1 MEANKFTSFL
11 KSGTRR
17 TIRIFKH
24 EYLRIFA
31 LVCIFLFALMPLFSL
46 VFNIAG
52 KDLSYV
58 FSDDNFWASLG
69 NSALYSLIS
78 SVITTIL
85 AVIAA
90 YFLNTSSLKH
100 KNVFVTILTLGMLVP
115 TLSIG
120 LGIRTLFGRNG
131 FIDSIFGVE
140 IEGIGF
146 LGLIFGSIISSF
158 PTTFLIVYDAL
169 KYEDK
174 GPYDAAEIMG
184 VSRFSTFFKL
194 TLPYL
199 KVAIISA
206 FFASF
211 TWIFSDYGIP
221 MELAGKVQ
229 TLPMYLYNQVLSSF
243 QYGRGAIAGL
253 FLLIPAVISF
263 LFDLIF
269 HDTSSTEKQKR
280 LLKAPR
286 SFNGTTIAIVIII
299 SLFLFI
305 PQLAFI
311 SLTFIKSYPNDMTFS
326 LDNIRNMFSNTYGLG
341 IWQYVINSLLIAL
354 FTGLFGTLFAYFLGY
369 LSVRKSG
376 RAGKII
382 NLLSISTIAIPGL
395 VLGIGYMLLFKGTN
409 GFFYGTVAI
418 LVFVNVFHFLGSP
431 FIMAKNCLTKINKD
445 YEVIGE
451 TLGISKFKILV
462 SVLIPNS
469 IATLIEMFSYF
480 FLNSMITISAVAFLC
495 TYSNQPLAILI
506 NSYEK
511 TSNYEMQGA
520 ISVLILLINVLARIG
535 FNVTSSIIKK
545 KQKKEAESIMELSLY
560 QFELLTFLAKNGK
573 NRYSQRHLSD
583 TLTLSLGTVN
593 KLLNEALDLDYAE
606 LDGDNNLSITE
617 KGLKALEPYR
627 VRKAIILAA
636 GFGQRLAPVSLNTP
650 KPLVEV
656 NGVRII
662 DTLLDALLAAGIDS
676 IYIVRGYKKEKF
688 DILLEKYPMVK
699 FIDNDEFNITNNI
712 SSLVKCI
719 DLIDRCYICEAD
731 LVIKNPEI
739 IKKYQFR
746 TNYMGAKVKETDDWC
761 FKKSGGCVT
770 NYTRGGEDCYQ
781 GYGISYW
788 NQDDSE
794 KLKIDLMK
802 VYNSRAG
809 KENLWEFVPLKI
821 CKKNYHVEVRS
832 IHKSDI
838 AEIDNFEELIYVDP
852 SYATYP
858 GHEGFDTK

>member
-1 MEANKFTSFL
+1 ML
-11 KSGTRR
+11 
-17 TIRIFKH
+17 
-24 EYLRIFA
+24 A
-31 LVCIFLFALMPLFSL
+31 LQH
-46 VFNIAG
+46 
-52 KDLSYV
+52 LS
-58 FSDDNFWASLG
+58 
-69 NSALYSLIS
+69 
-78 SVITTIL
+78 
-85 AVIAA
+85 
-90 YFLNTSSLKH
+90 YFLNTSLIRK
-100 KNVFVTILTLGMLVP
+100 KNIFVTVLTLGMLVP

-131 FIDSIFGVE
+131 FLDTIFGVE
-140 IEGIGF
+140 VEGIGF

-184 VSRFSTFFKL
+184 ISKFSTFFKL
-194 TLPYL
+194 SLPYL
-199 KVAIISA
+199 KVTIISA

-253 FLLIPAVISF
+253 FLLIPAIISF
-263 LFDLIF
+263 LFDLVF
-269 HDTSSTEKQKR
+269 HDTSSTEKQKK
-280 LLKAPR
+280 LLKA
-286 SFNGTTIAIVIII
+286 SKEFNVITFVIVVFVA
-299 SLFLFI
+299 LVLFI
-305 PQLAFI
+305 PQVSFI

-326 LDNIRNMFSNTYGLG
+326 LNNIKNMFSNTYGLG
-341 IWQYVINSLLIAL
+341 IGNYVVNSLLIAL
-354 FTGLFGTLFAYFLGY
+354 FTGLIGTIFAYFLGY

-376 RAGKII
+376 KVGKII

-395 VLGIGYMLLFKGTN
+395 VLGIGYMLLFKTTN
-409 GFFYGTVAI
+409 GFFYGTI
-418 LVFVNVFHFLGSP
+418 LILIFVNIFHFLGSP

-451 TLGISKFKILV
+451 TLGISKFKILIN
-462 SVLIPNS
+462 VLIPNS
-469 IATLIEMFSYF
+469 VATLIEMFSYF

-520 ISVLILLINVLARIG
+520 ISVLILLINIVARVA
-535 FNVTSSIIKK
+535 FNVISSAIKK
-545 KQKKEAESIMELSLY
+545 KQKREEDSIMELSLY
-560 QFELLTFLAKNGK
+560 QFELLTFLEKNGK
-573 NRYSQRHLSD
+573 KRYSQRYLSD

-593 KLLNEALDLDYAE
+593 KLLNQIFDLNYAE
-606 LDGDNNLSITE
+606 LDKDNNLSITE

-650 KPLVEV
+650 KPLVKV

-662 DTLLDALLAAGIDS
+662 DTLIDALLASGIES
-676 IYIVRGYKKEKF
+676 IYIVRGYKKEQF
-688 DILLEKYPMVK
+688 DELLEKYPIIK
-699 FIDNDEFNITNNI
+699 FVDNDEFNITNNI

-731 LVIKNPEI
+731 LVIKNPNI
-739 IKKYQFR
+739 IKKYQ
-746 TNYMGAKVKETDDWC
+746 YKSIYLGAKVKETDDWC
-761 FKKSGGCVT
+761 FKKVNGCVA
-770 NYTRGGEDCYQ
+770 NYSRGGEDCYQ
-781 GYGISYW
+781 AYGISYW
-788 NQDDSE
+788 NQEDSE
-794 KLKIDLMK
+794 KLKADLIK

-809 KENLWEFVPLKI
+809 KANLWEFVPLRI
-821 CKKNYHVEVRS
+821 CKKNYHIEVKS
-832 IHKSDI
+832 IHKEDI
-838 AEIDNFEELIYVDP
+838 AEIDNFEELISVDP
-852 SYATYP
+852 SYENYP
-858 GHEGFDTK
+858 GHEEFETK

>member
-1 MEANKFTSFL
+1 MKNKTL
-11 KSGTRR
+11 RLA
-17 TIRIFKH
+17 RIFKH
-24 EYLRIFA
+24 EYLRIIGLLF
-31 LVCIFLFALMPLFSL
+31 IFLFALMPLISL
-46 VFNIAG
+46 VFNISG

-58 FSDDNFWASLG
+58 FADQNFWSSFG
-69 NSALYSLIS
+69 NSALYSMVAS
-78 SVITTIL
+78 SITTIL
-85 AVIAA
+85 AVVAA

-100 KNVFVTILTLGMLVP
+100 KNTFAIILTLGMLVP

-120 LGIRTLFGRNG
+120 LGIRILFGRNG
-131 FIDSIFGVE
+131 FIDNIFGVE

-158 PTTFLIVYDAL
+158 PTTFLIIYDAL

-184 VSRFSTFFKL
+184 VSKFSMFFRL

-253 FLLIPAVISF
+253 FLLVPAIISF
-263 LFDLIF
+263 LFDLFF
-269 HDTSSTEKQKR
+269 HDNSSSEKQKK
-280 LLKAPR
+280 LVKSSKL
-286 SFNGTTIAIVIII
+286 FNGITIGIVVLI
-299 SLFLFI
+299 SLFLFV
-305 PQLAFI
+305 PQISFI
-311 SLTFIKSYPNDMTFS
+311 SLTFMKSYPNDTSFS
-326 LDNIRNMFSNTYGLG
+326 FDNIVNMFSNTYGLG
-341 IWQYVINSLLIAL
+341 VGNYVINSLVMSL
-354 FTGLFGTLFAYFLGY
+354 FTGLIGTLFAYFLGY
-369 LSVRKSG
+369 LSVRKPG
-376 RAGKII
+376 KAGKII
-382 NLLSISTIAIPGL
+382 NLFSISTIAIPGL
-395 VLGIGYMLLFKGTN
+395 VLGIGYMLLFKNTN
-409 GFFYGTVAI
+409 GYFYGTMII
-418 LVFVNVFHFLGSP
+418 LIFVNVFHFLGSP

-451 TLGISKFKILV
+451 TLGISKFRILLN
-462 SVLIPNS
+462 VLIPNS
-469 IATLIEMFSYF
+469 IVTLIEMFSYF

-511 TSNYEMQGA
+511 TSNYEMQAA
-520 ISVLILLINVLARIG
+520 ISVLILLINVIFRII
-535 FNVTSSIIKK
+535 FNTTESIIKK
-545 KQKKEAESIMELSLY
+545 KQKKEESSIMDLTLY
-560 QFELLTFLAKNGK
+560 QFELLTFLEANGRG
-573 NRYSQRHLSD
+573 RYTQRHLSD
-583 TLTLSLGTVN
+583 TLTLSLGTIN
-593 KLLNEALDLDYAE
+593 KLLNEVYDLNYAE
-606 LDGDNNLSITE
+606 IDKDNNISITE

-636 GFGQRLAPVSLNTP
+636 GFGQRLAPVSLQTP

-656 NGVRII
+656 NGIRII
-662 DTLLDALLAAGIDS
+662 DTLLDALLTAGIDS
-676 IYIVRGYKKEKF
+676 IYIVRGYKKEQF
-688 DILLEKYPMVK
+688 DKLLEKYPSIK
-699 FIDNDEFNITNNI
+699 FIDNDEFNVTNNI
-712 SSLVKCI
+712 SSLIKCI

-731 LVIKNPEI
+731 LIIKNPDI
-739 IKKYQFR
+739 IRKYEFK
-746 TNYMGAKVKETDDWC
+746 TNYCGAKVKETDDWC
-761 FKKSGGCVT
+761 FKKTSGCVS
-770 NYTRGGEDCYQ
+770 NYQRGGEDCYQ

-788 NQDDSE
+788 NQEDSE
-794 KLKIDLMK
+794 KLKADLLK

-809 KENLWEFVPLKI
+809 KENLWEFVPLRI
-821 CKKNYHVEVRS
+821 LKKNYHVEVRS

-838 AEIDNFEELIYVDP
+838 AEIDNFEELISVDP
-852 SYATYP
+852 SYSNYP

>member
-1 MEANKFTSFL
+1 MKNKTL
-11 KSGTRR
+11 RLA
-17 TIRIFKH
+17 RIFKH
-24 EYLRIFA
+24 EYLRIIGLLF
-31 LVCIFLFALMPLFSL
+31 IFLFALMPLISL
-46 VFNIAG
+46 VFNISG

-58 FSDDNFWASLG
+58 FADQNFWSSFG
-69 NSALYSLIS
+69 NSALYSLVAS
-78 SVITTIL
+78 SITTIL
-85 AVIAA
+85 AVVAA

-100 KNVFVTILTLGMLVP
+100 KNTFAIILTLGMLVP

-120 LGIRTLFGRNG
+120 LGIRILFGRNG
-131 FIDSIFGVE
+131 FIDNIFGVE

-158 PTTFLIVYDAL
+158 PTTFLIIYDAL

-184 VSRFSTFFKL
+184 VSKFSMFFRL

-253 FLLIPAVISF
+253 FLLVPAIISF
-263 LFDLIF
+263 LFDLFF
-269 HDTSSTEKQKR
+269 HDNSSSEKQKK
-280 LLKAPR
+280 LVKSSKL
-286 SFNGTTIAIVIII
+286 FNGITIGIVVLI
-299 SLFLFI
+299 SLFLFV
-305 PQLAFI
+305 PQISFI
-311 SLTFIKSYPNDMTFS
+311 SLTFMKSYPNDTSFS
-326 LDNIRNMFSNTYGLG
+326 FDNIVNMFSNTYGLG
-341 IWQYVINSLLIAL
+341 VGNYVINSLVMSL
-354 FTGLFGTLFAYFLGY
+354 FTGLIGTLFAYFLGY
-369 LSVRKSG
+369 LSVRKPG
-376 RAGKII
+376 KAGKII
-382 NLLSISTIAIPGL
+382 NLFSISTIAIPGL
-395 VLGIGYMLLFKGTN
+395 VLGIGYMLLFKNTN
-409 GFFYGTVAI
+409 GYFYGTMII
-418 LVFVNVFHFLGSP
+418 LIFVNVFHFLGSP

-451 TLGISKFKILV
+451 TLGISKFRILLN
-462 SVLIPNS
+462 VLIPNS
-469 IATLIEMFSYF
+469 IVTLIEMFSYF

-511 TSNYEMQGA
+511 TSNYEMQAA
-520 ISVLILLINVLARIG
+520 ISVLILLINVIFRII
-535 FNVTSSIIKK
+535 FNTTESIIKK
-545 KQKKEAESIMELSLY
+545 KQKKEESSIMDLTLY
-560 QFELLTFLAKNGK
+560 QFELLTFLEANGRG
-573 NRYSQRHLSD
+573 RYTQRHLSD
-583 TLTLSLGTVN
+583 TLTLSLGTIN
-593 KLLNEALDLDYAE
+593 KLLNEVYDLNYAE
-606 LDGDNNLSITE
+606 IDKDNNISITE

-636 GFGQRLAPVSLNTP
+636 GFGQRLAPVSLQTP

-656 NGVRII
+656 NGIRII
-662 DTLLDALLAAGIDS
+662 DTLLDALLTAGIDS
-676 IYIVRGYKKEKF
+676 IYIVRGYKKEQF
-688 DILLEKYPMVK
+688 DKLLEKYPSIK
-699 FIDNDEFNITNNI
+699 FIDNDEFNVTNNI
-712 SSLVKCI
+712 SSLIKCI

-731 LVIKNPEI
+731 LIIKNPDI
-739 IKKYQFR
+739 IRKYEFK
-746 TNYMGAKVKETDDWC
+746 TNYCGAKVKETDDWC
-761 FKKSGGCVT
+761 FKKTSGCVS
-770 NYTRGGEDCYQ
+770 NYQRGGEDCYQ

-788 NQDDSE
+788 NQEDSE
-794 KLKIDLMK
+794 KLKADLLK

-809 KENLWEFVPLKI
+809 KENLWEFVPLRI
-821 CKKNYHVEVRS
+821 LKKNYHVEVRS

-838 AEIDNFEELIYVDP
+838 AEIDNFEELISVDP
-852 SYATYP
+852 SYSNYP

>member
-1 MEANKFTSFL
+1 MKEKALRLGK
-11 KSGTRR
+11 
-17 TIRIFKH
+17 IFKH
-24 EYLRIFA
+24 EYLRITA
-31 LVCIFLFALMPLFSL
+31 LLFIFLFALMPLISL
-46 VFNIAG
+46 VFNVSG

-58 FSDDNFWASLG
+58 FADDNFWSSVA
-69 NSALYSLIS
+69 NSALYSLFAS
-78 SVITTIL
+78 LITTVL
-85 AVIAA
+85 AVVAA
-90 YFLNTSSLKH
+90 YFLNTSSI
-100 KNVFVTILTLGMLVP
+100 KNKNIFVTVLTLGMLVP

-120 LGIRTLFGRNG
+120 LGIRVLFGRNG
-131 FIDSIFGVE
+131 FIDNMFGLE

-146 LGLIFGSIISSF
+146 LGLIFGSVISSF

-184 VSRFSTFFKL
+184 ISKFSMFLKL

-269 HDTSSTEKQKR
+269 HDNSSTEKQKK
-280 LLKAPR
+280 LIK
-286 SFNGTTIAIVIII
+286 SNNVFNGITVVIAVIIA
-299 SLFLFI
+299 LFLFI
-305 PQLAFI
+305 PQLSFI
-311 SLTFIKSYPNDMTFS
+311 SLTFMKSYPNDTS
-326 LDNIRNMFSNTYGLG
+326 LSFDNIKNMFSNTYGLG
-341 IWQYVINSLLIAL
+341 VGNYVVNSLLMSLI
-354 FTGLFGTLFAYFLGY
+354 TGLIGTLFAYFLGY
-369 LSVRKSG
+369 LSVRKPG
-376 RAGKII
+376 KAGKII
-382 NLLSISTIAIPGL
+382 NLFSISTIAIPGL
-395 VLGIGYMLLFKGTN
+395 VLGIGYMLLFKNTN
-409 GFFYGTVAI
+409 GFFYGTIAI

-451 TLGISKFKILV
+451 TLGISKFKILLN
-462 SVLIPNS
+462 VLIPNS
-469 IATLIEMFSYF
+469 VTTLIEMFSYF

-511 TSNYEMQGA
+511 TSNYEMQAA
-520 ISVLILLINVLARIG
+520 ISVLILFINVVFRII
-535 FNVTSSIIKK
+535 FNTTSSVIKK
-545 KQKKEAESIMELSLY
+545 RQKKEESSIMDLTLY
-560 QFELLTFLAKNGK
+560 QFELLTFLESNGK
-573 NRYSQRHLSD
+573 KRYTQRFLSD

-593 KLLNEALDLDYAE
+593 KLLNEVYELNYAE
-606 LDGDNNLSITE
+606 IDSENNISITE

-636 GFGQRLAPVSLNTP
+636 GFGSRLAPVSLHTP
-650 KPLVEV
+650 KPLVKV

-662 DTLLDALLAAGIDS
+662 DTLLDALIAKGITS
-676 IYIVRGYKKEKF
+676 IYIVRGYKKEQF
-688 DILLEKYPMVK
+688 DELLEKYPTVK
-699 FIDNDEFNITNNI
+699 FIDNDEFNISNNI

-739 IKKYQFR
+739 IRKYEFK
-746 TNYMGAKVKETDDWC
+746 TNYCGAKVQETDDWC
-761 FKKSGGCVT
+761 FKKVNGYAA

-788 NQDDSE
+788 NQEDSE
-794 KLKIDLMK
+794 KLKVDLMK

-809 KENLWEFVPLKI
+809 HEYLWEDVPLKVM
-821 CKKNYHVEVRS
+821 KKNYKIEIRS
-832 IHKSDI
+832 IHKLDI
-838 AEIDNFEELIYVDP
+838 AEIDSFNELVSVDP

-858 GHEGFDTK
+858 GYEEFKVN

>member
-1 MEANKFTSFL
+1 MKERSNKYLGFL
-11 KSGTRR
+11 
-17 TIRIFKH
+17 KH
-24 EYLRIFA
+24 EYLRIIA
-31 LVCIFLFALMPLFSL
+31 LVFIFLFALMPLLSL

-52 KDLSYV
+52 KDLSFV
-58 FSDDNFWASLG
+58 FSDSNFWSSVG
-69 NSALYSLIS
+69 NSVLYSLIA
-78 SVITTIL
+78 SVITTVL
-85 AVIAA
+85 AVVAA
-90 YFLNTSSLKH
+90 YFLNTSSIKH
-100 KNVFVTILTLGMLVP
+100 KNIFVTILTLGMLVP

-120 LGIRTLFGRNG
+120 LGIRVLFGRNG
-131 FIDSIFGVE
+131 FIDTMFNVE

-158 PTTFLIVYDAL
+158 PTTFLIIYDAL

-184 VSRFSTFFKL
+184 ISKASMFFKL

-253 FLLIPAVISF
+253 FLLVPAVISF

-269 HDTSSTEKQKR
+269 HDNSSTEKQKK
-280 LLKAPR
+280 LVKASR
-286 SFNGTTIAIVIII
+286 VFNIITISLVILI
-299 SLFLFI
+299 SLFLFV
-305 PQLAFI
+305 PQLSFI
-311 SLTFIKSYPNDMTFS
+311 SLTFMNSYPNDMSFS
-326 LDNIRNMFSNTYGLG
+326 FKNLSNMFSNTYGLG
-341 IWQYVINSLLIAL
+341 VGDYVVNSLILSL
-354 FTGLFGTLFAYFLGY
+354 LTGLIGTILAYLLGY
-369 LSVRKSG
+369 LSVRKE
-376 RAGKII
+376 GKMGKVI
-382 NLLSISTIAIPGL
+382 NLFSISTIAIPGL
-395 VLGIGYMLLFKGTN
+395 VLGIGYMLLFKSTN
-409 GFFYGTVAI
+409 GFFFGTMLI
-418 LVFVNVFHFLGSP
+418 LITVNVFHFLGSP

-451 TLGISKFKILV
+451 TLGISKFKIFIN
-462 SVLIPNS
+462 VLIPNS
-469 IATLIEMFSYF
+469 VTTLIEMFSYF

-520 ISVLILLINVLARIG
+520 ISVLILFVNIIFRVI
-535 FNVTSSIIKK
+535 FNVTSSVIKK
-545 KQKKEAESIMELSLY
+545 RQKKEENSIMELSLY
-560 QFELLTFLAKNGK
+560 QFELLTFLEANGK

-593 KLLNEALDLDYAE
+593 KLLNELFELNYAE
-606 LDGDNNLSITE
+606 LDSDNNLSITD

-636 GFGQRLAPVSLNTP
+636 GFGARLAPVSLHTP
-650 KPLVEV
+650 KPLVTV

-662 DTLLDALLAAGIDS
+662 DTLLDALVGAGIDS
-676 IYIVRGYKKEKF
+676 IYIVRGYKKEQF
-688 DILLEKYPMVK
+688 DELLKKYPTIK
-699 FIDNDEFNITNNI
+699 FIDNEDFNVANNI
-712 SSLVKCI
+712 SSIMKCI
-719 DLIDRCYICEAD
+719 DFIDRCYICEAD
-731 LVIKNPEI
+731 LVIKNPAI

-746 TNYMGAKVKETDDWC
+746 TNYLGAKVKETDDWC
-761 FKKSGGCVT
+761 FKKSNGYAT
-770 NYTRGGEDCYQ
+770 NYTRGGTDCYQ
-781 GYGISYW
+781 AYGISYW
-788 NQDDSE
+788 NQEDSE
-794 KLKIDLMK
+794 KLKTDLVK
-802 VYNSRAG
+802 AYNSRAG
-809 KENLWEFVPLKI
+809 HEYLWEDVPLKLY
-821 CKKNYHVEVRS
+821 KKNYKVEIRN

-838 AEIDNFEELIYVDP
+838 AEIDNFDELISVDS
-852 SYATYP
+852 SYAEYP
-858 GHEGFDTK
+858 GYEDFKPHKQK

>member
-1 MEANKFTSFL
+1 MTENKTFKFL
-11 KSGTRR
+11 
-17 TIRIFKH
+17 KH

-31 LVCIFLFALMPLFSL
+31 LICIFLFALMPLFSL
-46 VFNIAG
+46 VFNIGA
-52 KDLSYV
+52 KDLTYV
-58 FSDDNFWASLG
+58 FKDNNFWSSLN
-69 NSALYSLIS
+69 NSSLYSLAAS
-78 SVITTIL
+78 LITTIL
-85 AVIAA
+85 AVIVA
-90 YFLNTSSLKH
+90 YYLNTSSLRH
-100 KNVFVTILTLGMLVP
+100 KNVLVTILTLGMLVP

-131 FIDSIFGVE
+131 FLDSIFGVK

-158 PTTFLIVYDAL
+158 PTTFLIIYDAL

-184 VSRFSTFFKL
+184 IGKPSTFFKL

-253 FLLIPAVISF
+253 FLLIPALISF

-269 HDTSSTEKQKR
+269 HDNSSIEKQKK
-280 LLKAPR
+280 LLKAKKN
-286 SFNGTTIAIVIII
+286 FNIITVCVIV
-299 SLFLFI
+299 LVAMFLFI
-305 PQLAFI
+305 PQVAFI

-326 LDNIRNMFSNTYGLG
+326 LNNIKNMFSNTYGLG
-341 IWQYVINSLLIAL
+341 IGKYVVNSILIAVL
-354 FTGLFGTLFAYFLGY
+354 TGVVGTIFAYFLGY

-376 RAGKII
+376 KIGKVI

-395 VLGIGYMLLFKGTN
+395 VLGIGYMLLFRKTN
-409 GFFYGTVAI
+409 GFFYGTIII
-418 LVFVNVFHFLGSP
+418 LIIVNIFHFLGSP

-451 TLGISKFKILV
+451 TLGISKFKVLIN
-462 SVLIPNS
+462 VLIPNS

-520 ISVLILLINVLARIG
+520 ISVLILLINVVARII
-535 FNVTSSIIKK
+535 FNVISGVIKK
-545 KQKKEAESIMELSLY
+545 KQKEETESIMELSLY
-560 QFELLTFLAKNGK
+560 QFELLTFLEKNGK
-573 NRYSQRHLSD
+573 NRYSQRNLSD

-593 KLLNEALDLDYAE
+593 KLLNQVFELNYAE
-606 LDGDNNLSITE
+606 LDKDNNLSITE

-662 DTLLDALLAAGIDS
+662 DTLIDALLAVGIDS
-676 IYIVRGYKKEKF
+676 IYIVRGYKKEQF
-688 DILLEKYPMVK
+688 DKLLEKYPTIK
-699 FIDNDEFNITNNI
+699 FVDNDEFNITNNI
-712 SSLVKCI
+712 SSLIKCI

-739 IKKYQFR
+739 IRKYEYT

-770 NYTRGGEDCYQ
+770 NYTRGGEECYQ
-781 GYGISYW
+781 AYGISYW

-794 KLKIDLMK
+794 KLKADLLK

-809 KENLWEFVPLKI
+809 KENLWEFVPLRI
-821 CKKNYHVEVRS
+821 CKKNYNVEVRA
-832 IHKSDI
+832 IQKSDI
-838 AEIDNFEELIYVDP
+838 AEIDNFEELISVDS
-852 SYATYP
+852 SYANYP

>member
-1 MEANKFTSFL
+1 MTNSKNRFAGL
-11 KSGTRR
+11 L
-17 TIRIFKH
+17 KH
-24 EYLRIFA
+24 EYLRFFA
-31 LVCIFLFALMPLFSL
+31 LICIFLFALMPLISL
-46 VFNIAG
+46 VFNIGG
-52 KDLSYV
+52 KDLSFV
-58 FSDDNFWASLG
+58 FKDNNFWSSLG
-69 NSALYSLIS
+69 NSALYSLAS
-78 SVITTIL
+78 SLITTIL

-90 YFLNTSSLKH
+90 YFLNTSSIKH
-100 KNVFVTILTLGMLVP
+100 KNIFVTVLTLGMLVP

-131 FIDSIFGVE
+131 FIDSLFGVE

-184 VSRFSTFFKL
+184 IRKSSMFFRL

-199 KVAIISA
+199 KVAVISA

-253 FLLIPAVISF
+253 FLLIPAVVSF
-263 LFDLIF
+263 LFDLFF
-269 HDTSSTEKQKR
+269 HDTSSSEKQKK
-280 LLKAPR
+280 LLSSSRA
-286 SFNGTTIAIVIII
+286 FNIVTTAIVAVI

-305 PQLAFI
+305 PQLSFI

-326 LDNIRNMFSNTYGLG
+326 FDNIKNMFSNTYGLG
-341 IWQYVINSLLIAL
+341 IGSYVVNSLLIAFL
-354 FTGLFGTLFAYFLGY
+354 TGLLGTVFAYFLGY
-369 LSVRKSG
+369 LSVRKE
-376 RAGKII
+376 GKVGKVI

-395 VLGIGYMLLFKGTN
+395 VLGIGYMLLFKNTN
-409 GFFYGTVAI
+409 GFFYGTVLI
-418 LVFVNVFHFLGSP
+418 LIFVNVFHFLGSP

-451 TLGISKFKILV
+451 TLGINKFKILV
-462 SVLIPNS
+462 NVLIPNS
-469 IATLIEMFSYF
+469 VTTLIEMFSYF

-520 ISVLILLINVLARIG
+520 ISVLILLINIFARVIL
-535 FNVTSSIIKK
+535 NVVSNAIKNR
-545 KQKKEAESIMELSLY
+545 QKKEAGSTMELSLY
-560 QFELLTFLAKNGK
+560 QFELLTFLEKNGK
-573 NRYSQRHLSD
+573 KRYSQRYLSD

-593 KLLNEALDLDYAE
+593 KLLNQVFELGFAE
-606 LDGDNNLSITE
+606 LDSGNNLCITD
-617 KGLKALEPYR
+617 KGLKVLEQYR

-636 GFGQRLAPVSLNTP
+636 GFGHRLAPVSLHTP
-650 KPLVEV
+650 KPLVRV
-656 NGVRII
+656 NGERII
-662 DTLLDALLAAGIDS
+662 DSLLDALLASGIES
-676 IYIVRGYKKEKF
+676 IYIVRGYKKEQF
-688 DILLEKYPMVK
+688 DELLEKYPMIR

-712 SSLVKCI
+712 SSLIKCI

-739 IKKYQFR
+739 IRKYEYK
-746 TNYMGAKVKETDDWC
+746 TNYLGAKVNETDDWC
-761 FKKSGGCVT
+761 FKRVGGYLS
-770 NYTRGGEDCYQ
+770 NYERGGEDCYQ
-781 GYGISYW
+781 AYGISYW
-788 NQDDSE
+788 DQDDSE
-794 KLKIDLMK
+794 KLKADLLK

-809 KENLWEFVPLKI
+809 KENLWEFVPLRI
-821 CKKNYHVEVRS
+821 CRKNYHVEVRT

-838 AEIDNFEELIYVDP
+838 AEIDTFEELVSVDP
-852 SYATYP
+852 SYETYP
-858 GHEGFDTK
+858 GHEDFETKYSKN

>member
-1 MEANKFTSFL
+1 MKENNK
-11 KSGTRR
+11 K
-17 TIRIFKH
+17 IFGFIKH
-24 EYLRIFA
+24 EYLRFIA
-31 LVCIFLFALMPLFSL
+31 LLCIFLFALMPLLSL

-58 FSDDNFWASLG
+58 FADNNFWSSVK
-69 NSALYSLIS
+69 NSAIYSLVA
-78 SVITTIL
+78 SVVTTIL
-85 AVIAA
+85 AVITA
-90 YFLNTSSLKH
+90 YFLNTSSLKK
-100 KNVFVTILTLGMLVP
+100 KNIFVTVLTLGMLVP

-131 FIDSIFGVE
+131 FLDSLFGVE

-158 PTTFLIVYDAL
+158 PITFLIIYDAL

-184 VSRFSTFFKL
+184 INRFSTFFKL

-199 KVAIISA
+199 KVSIISA

-221 MELAGKVQ
+221 MELAGRVQ

-253 FLLIPAVISF
+253 FLLIPAVVSF
-263 LFDLIF
+263 LFDLLF
-269 HDTSSTEKQKR
+269 HDNSSIEKQKK
-280 LLKAPR
+280 LLKANR
-286 SFNGTTIAIVIII
+286 NFNIITICIVIFI
-299 SLFLFI
+299 SIFLFI
-305 PQLAFI
+305 PQLSFV
-311 SLTFIKSYPNDMTFS
+311 SLTFIKSYPNDMSFS
-326 LDNIRNMFSNTYGLG
+326 FDNILNMFSNTYGLG
-341 IWQYVINSLLIAL
+341 IGQYVINSLLIAI
-354 FTGLFGTLFAYFLGY
+354 FTGILGTLFAYFLGY

-376 RAGKII
+376 NLGKVI
-382 NLLSISTIAIPGL
+382 NLVSISTIAIPGL
-395 VLGIGYMLLFKGTN
+395 VLGIGYMLLFKKTN
-409 GFFYGTVAI
+409 GFFYGTMLI
-418 LVFVNVFHFLGSP
+418 LIFANIFHFLGSP
-431 FIMAKNCLTKINKD
+431 YIMAKNCLTKINKD

-451 TLGISKFKILV
+451 TLGISKFKVLTN
-462 SVLIPNS
+462 VLIPNS
-469 IATLIEMFSYF
+469 VATLIEMFSYF

-520 ISVLILLINVLARIG
+520 ISVLILLINIVARVI
-535 FNVTSSIIKK
+535 FNIISSTIKK
-545 KQKKEAESIMELSLY
+545 KQKSEEESIMELTLY
-560 QFELLTFLAKNGK
+560 QFELLTFLEKNGK
-573 NRYSQRHLSD
+573 NRYSQRYLSD

-593 KLLNEALDLDYAE
+593 KLLNQMFELNYAE
-606 LDGDNNLSITE
+606 LDKDNNLSITD

-650 KPLVEV
+650 KPLVVV

-662 DTLLDALLAAGIDS
+662 DTLIDALLASGIDS
-676 IYIVRGYKKEKF
+676 IYIVRGYKKEQF
-688 DILLEKYPMVK
+688 DALLEKYPTVK

-712 SSLVKCI
+712 SSLVKCV

-731 LVIKNPEI
+731 LVIKNPNI
-739 IKKYQFR
+739 IKKYQFK
-746 TNYMGAKVKETDDWC
+746 TNYFGAKVKETDDWC
-761 FKKSGGCVT
+761 FKKVNGCVA
-770 NYTRGGEDCYQ
+770 NYQRGGEDCYQ
-781 GYGISYW
+781 AYGISYW
-788 NQDDSE
+788 NQEDSE
-794 KLKIDLMK
+794 KLKADLMK

-809 KENLWEFVPLKI
+809 KENLWEFIPLRI
-821 CKKNYHVEVRS
+821 CKKNYHVEVKS
-832 IHKSDI
+832 IHKEDI
-838 AEIDNFEELIYVDP
+838 AEIDNFEELISVDS
-852 SYATYP
+852 SYENYP
-858 GHEGFDTK
+858 GHEGFETK